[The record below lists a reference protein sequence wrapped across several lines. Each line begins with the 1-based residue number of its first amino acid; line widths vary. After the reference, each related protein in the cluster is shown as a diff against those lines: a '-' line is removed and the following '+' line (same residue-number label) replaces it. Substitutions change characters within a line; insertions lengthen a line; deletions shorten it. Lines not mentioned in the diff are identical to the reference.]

1 MNANIDQLSVFLAVA
16 ETGSFTRAAER
27 LRRAQSGV
35 SLSVREL
42 EAALGV
48 RLFERTTRRVE
59 LSDPGRDFLPEAQR
73 MVAEFDR
80 VLAGVRDA
88 AASRRGRLGLAV
100 PPFMVATWLPP
111 LLARFQKA
119 HPAVT
124 IALHDVATGDIAA
137 LLSSGAA
144 DIGIGVFASAAMPAS
159 EFVLHPLWSEP
170 LLAALPADH
179 PLARRRALTWA
190 DLAAL
195 SVIGQRR
202 DLAAESVPVAL
213 RHEVVNVSSVFALVE
228 AGLGIGLVPR
238 HADTF
243 AAGRPVMLRPLR
255 APVVTRGISAMVR
268 RGRTLSPPAAA
279 FLEQLRVYGA
289 RKARQS
295 AAAD

>member
-1 MNANIDQLSVFLAVA
+1 MNVQLDQLSVFLAVA
-16 ETGSFTRAAER
+16 EAGSFTRAAER

-35 SLSVREL
+35 SLAVREL

-59 LSDPGRDFLPEAQR
+59 LTDPGRDFLPEAQR
-73 MVAEFDR
+73 LVAALER
-80 VLAGVRDA
+80 AVAWVRDA
-88 AASRRGRLGLAV
+88 AATRRGRLGLAA

-111 LLARFQKA
+111 LLARFQKV

-124 IALHDVATGDIAA
+124 IALHDVATAEIAA
-137 LLSSGAA
+137 LLAAGAA
-144 DIGIGVFASAAMPAS
+144 DLGIGVFAAATTPAS

-170 LLAALPADH
+170 LLAVLPQDH
-179 PLARRRALTWA
+179 ALARRRALSWA
-190 DLAAL
+190 DLADQP
-195 SVIGQRR
+195 VIGQRR
-202 DLAAESVPVAL
+202 DLAVESVPVPL

-238 HADTF
+238 HADSF
-243 AAGRPVMLRPLR
+243 AIGRPVVLRPLR

-268 RGRTLSPPAAA
+268 RGRSLAPPAAA
-279 FLEQLRVYGA
+279 FLDLLRAHGA